1 MVAIKTIA
9 TIRGYCDGI
18 SFNPEGLRL
27 IIYADSIR
35 DSLMQLLSIPFE
47 NMKDNKYTTNK
58 DVTIDDKAI
67 KS

>member
-9 TIRGYCDGI
+9 TIRDYCDGI
-18 SFNPEGLRL
+18 SFNSGALRL
-27 IIYADSIR
+27 IIYAESIR
-35 DSLMQLLSIPFE
+35 DSLIQLLSMPFE